1 MFDQKIKDV
10 KATIERIK
18 AMLAAKSF
26 DSVYFVACGG
36 SRATMNPGEIY
47 SGKRNR

>member
-36 SRATMNPGEIY
+36 SRATMNPGKYILEREI
-47 SGKRNR
+47 R

>member
-36 SRATMNPGEIY
+36 SRYYESGEIY

>member
-10 KATIERIK
+10 KATIERIM

-26 DSVYFVACGG
+26 VRDYFVD
-36 SRATMNPGEIY
+36 
-47 SGKRNR
+47 

>member
-26 DSVYFVACGG
+26 DSVYLWHA
-36 SRATMNPGEIY
+36 AALALL
-47 SGKRNR
+47 

>member
-18 AMLAAKSF
+18 AMLAAKPF

-36 SRATMNPGEIY
+36 SLRYYESGEIY